1 MPERTPERRR
11 ERPHERE
18 PGSLAERRL
27 EPNEAAAA
35 RGMLQRARR
44 SEVYRSIF
52 RTPPL
57 DTPRG
62 RALKSFG
69 NVFLHLYPV
78 RVPWRVL
85 RWRYSFRLGFIAT
98 VLFVIL
104 TITGVYLMFF
114 YTPSVQMA
122 YSDLQRL
129 RSEVGFGQLLRN
141 VHRWGAHLMVLVT
154 ALHLGRVAFTGAYAK
169 PRQFNWGIGVGLLIV
184 TLAFSF
190 TGYLLPWDQLSY
202 WAVRVGSD
210 LVHYVPF
217 IGEPL
222 RNILL
227 GAPEIGQATLLRFY
241 VLHIAVL
248 TVAFCSLIAV
258 HIWRVRKDGFAVRR
272 GGAPAWATIDGVP
285 SPAPTTERPGAPA
298 PSPAGERVRLL
309 GVVPRD
315 EVSLVPPDDDDTVFT
330 WPHLIVR
337 HQVVAMAV
345 VVVCLAMGIAF
356 EAPLREMANPNLT
369 HEPAKAPWY
378 FVGLQE
384 LLAHF
389 DPVVAGVLIPCVL
402 GATLVALPYLDRNAD
417 APVAR
422 RRLALSVFGVIA
434 LAALVLTVI
443 GAFFRGPGWTW
454 VLPWEHFY
462 FEP

>member
-1 MPERTPERRR
+1 VPDESL
-11 ERPHERE
+11 E
-18 PGSLAERRL
+18 PG
-27 EPNEAAAA
+27 PNATGG
-35 RGMLQRARR
+35 GMLARLRA
-44 SEVYRSIF
+44 SQPYRSIF

-57 DTPRG
+57 DTPRA

-78 RVPWRVL
+78 KVPWRVL
-85 RWRYSFRLGFIAT
+85 SWRYSFRLGFITT

-104 TITGVYLMFF
+104 AVTGTYLMFF
-114 YTPSVQMA
+114 YTPSVQHA
-122 YSDLQRL
+122 YGDLQRL

-141 VHRWGAHLMVLVT
+141 VHRWGAHLMVLAT
-154 ALHLGRVAFTGAYAK
+154 ALHLGRVAFIGGYAA
-169 PRQFNWGIGVGLLIV
+169 PRQFNWVIGVGLLVV
-184 TLAFSF
+184 TLAYSF

-222 RNILL
+222 RNVLL

-248 TVAFCSLIAV
+248 TIAFGALIAV
-258 HIWRVRKDGFAVRR
+258 HIWRVRKDGFAVER
-272 GGAPAWATIDGVP
+272 GGAPPWAVADG
-285 SPAPTTERPGAPA
+285 APHPEPRGERPDVVHPQAPD
-298 PSPAGERVRLL
+298 ERVRLL
-309 GVVPRD
+309 GVV
-315 EVSLVPPDDDDTVFT
+315 EGEGVTLVPPDEDDTVCT

-337 HQVVAMAV
+337 HQVVALAV
-345 VVVCLAMGIAF
+345 VAVCLAMGIAF
-356 EAPLREMANPNLT
+356 EAPLRDMANPNLT

-402 GATLVALPYLDRNAD
+402 GATLVLIPYLDRQGGAK
-417 APVAR
+417 PAR
-422 RRLALSVFGVIA
+422 RRVALATFGIIAFVALALTIV
-434 LAALVLTVI
+434 
-443 GAFFRGPGWTW
+443 GAFFRGPGWAW
-454 VLPWEHFY
+454 VTPWTHLY